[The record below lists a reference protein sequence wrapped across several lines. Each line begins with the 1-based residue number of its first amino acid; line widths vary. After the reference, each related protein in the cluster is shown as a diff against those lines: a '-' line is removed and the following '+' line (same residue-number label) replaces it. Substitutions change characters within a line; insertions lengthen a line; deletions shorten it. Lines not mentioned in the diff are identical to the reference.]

1 MLEETVELSTA
12 DLQYLRD
19 LRFQDLPEPDSTQ
32 DAPEVTLVMV
42 WIDGKEQEK
51 EHNKEQINTERKDNE
66 KSWQKKK

>member
-1 MLEETVELSTA
+1 MLEEAVELSTA

-51 EHNKEQINTERKDNE
+51 ELSKETTMEIYERFLPYFTNN
-66 KSWQKKK
+66 